1 MAQQL
6 GPLAALAGDRSVPCS
21 AIIRKASFLQQ
32 MRTNTEIN
40 SQSVCIKRETL
51 EHSAL
56 KGISSSN
63 SSPWGSRNSFVKEA
77 ERVNESERMEDRKK
91 QGFLNT
97 AGLMFIRTHRDL
109 GSRHGGCPDRSRC
122 RTVRYL
128 FSTMSAFILTWFL
141 L

>member
-1 MAQQL
+1 M
-6 GPLAALAGDRSVPCS
+6 PCS

-109 GSRHGGCPDRSRC
+109 GSRHGGCPDLHRRDPRAERSSYTPQPLIQKVVPTENCLQRK
-122 RTVRYL
+122 
-128 FSTMSAFILTWFL
+128 I
-141 L
+141 